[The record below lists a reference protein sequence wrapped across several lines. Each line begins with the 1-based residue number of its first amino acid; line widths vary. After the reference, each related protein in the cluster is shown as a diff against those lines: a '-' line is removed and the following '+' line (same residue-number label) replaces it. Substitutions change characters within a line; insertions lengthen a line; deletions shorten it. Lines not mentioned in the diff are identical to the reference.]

1 MIDEVP
7 LQVSDRG
14 GRSERCR
21 TVDGRCG
28 MIQAS
33 RIWPVNVL
41 CFMFFHPKNVIC
53 IAVIRPKNVVPIAI
67 IRPKNVIAGLDLM
80 AGNMVKCAA

>member
-1 MIDEVP
+1 MARFLFVNIGN
-7 LQVSDRG
+7 VSSVRNIAG
-14 GRSERCR
+14 VISNS
-21 TVDGRCG
+21 G
-28 MIQAS
+28 M
-33 RIWPVNVL
+33 L
-41 CFMFFHPKNVIC
+41 CSMFFCPKNVIC